1 MTVFIARRLFGLLA
15 TLAAM
20 SMLVFWALDV
30 LPGNAA
36 EMALGPDAA
45 PEAVR
50 ALAQQMGLDR
60 PAGARYLA
68 WVQGLATGDMGTS
81 TAYGEPVATLIAERL
96 ALTAPLALL
105 AMAITCVAALAI
117 GVTAAA
123 RHRSAT
129 DTALMAAAQLGVAV
143 PNFWLAIL
151 LVLVFSVQL
160 GWFSAGGFD
169 GWGEGVGAGL
179 RALLLP
185 ALSLAAVQAAIL
197 ARFTR
202 SAVLETLREDYVRTA
217 RAKGLSERAI
227 LWRHVLRN
235 AAIPVVTVVGLQF
248 AELLAGTIVVEN
260 VFNLPGLGRL
270 VFQAIGNRDLPLVRG
285 CVMLFAT
292 LVVMVNFGVDVLYAA
307 IDPRLRGSGR

>member
-1 MTVFIARRLFGLLA
+1 MTALLARRLLGLLA

-20 SMLVFWALDV
+20 SALVFCTLDL

-45 PEAVR
+45 PEAVQ
-50 ALAQQMGLDR
+50 ALAVQMGLDQ
-60 PAGARYLA
+60 PAWVRYLS
-68 WVQGLATGDMGTS
+68 WTRGMLQGDFGTS
-81 TAYGEPVATLIAERL
+81 TSYGEPVAALIAERL
-96 ALTAPLALL
+96 ALTVPLALL
-105 AMAITCVAALAI
+105 AMLLTGVLALAV

-129 DTALMAAAQLGVAV
+129 DTALMAVTQLGVAV

-151 LVLVFSVQL
+151 LVLLLSVQL
-160 GWFSAGGFD
+160 GWFPAGGFD
-169 GWGEGVGAGL
+169 GWSEGVGTGL
-179 RALLLP
+179 RTLLLP
-185 ALSLAAVQAAIL
+185 ALALALVQAAIL

-217 RAKGLSERAI
+217 RAKGLSERAV

-235 AAIPVVTVVGLQF
+235 AMIPVVTVMGLQF

-260 VFNLPGLGRL
+260 VFTLPGLGRL
-270 VFQAIGNRDLPLVRG
+270 VFQAIGNRDLPVVRG
-285 CVMLFAT
+285 CVMLLAAM
-292 LVVMVNFGVDVLYAA
+292 VVIVNFAVDILYAA
-307 IDPRLRGSGR
+307 IDPRMRGARR

>member
-1 MTVFIARRLFGLLA
+1 
-15 TLAAM
+15 
-20 SMLVFWALDV
+20 
-30 LPGNAA
+30 
-36 EMALGPDAA
+36 
-45 PEAVR
+45 
-50 ALAQQMGLDR
+50 
-60 PAGARYLA
+60 
-68 WVQGLATGDMGTS
+68 
-81 TAYGEPVATLIAERL
+81 
-96 ALTAPLALL
+96 
-105 AMAITCVAALAI
+105 
-117 GVTAAA
+117 
-123 RHRSAT
+123 
-129 DTALMAAAQLGVAV
+129 VAV

>member
-1 MTVFIARRLFGLLA
+1 MTVFLVRRLFGLFA

-20 SMLVFWALDV
+20 SALVFVALDI

-45 PEAVR
+45 PEAVQ
-50 ALAQQMGLDR
+50 ALARQMGLDR
-60 PAGARYLA
+60 PAWARYLD
-68 WVQGLATGDMGTS
+68 WVAGLVTGDLGTS
-81 TAYGEPVATLIAERL
+81 TAYGEPVGTLITERL

-105 AMAITCVAALAI
+105 AMALTCVLALAI
-117 GVTAAA
+117 GVTAAS

-129 DTALMAAAQLGVAV
+129 DTVLMAATQLGVAV

-151 LVLVFSVQL
+151 LVLLFSVKL

-169 GWGEGVGAGL
+169 GWSAGIGTGL
-179 RALLLP
+179 LALLLP
-185 ALSLAAVQAAIL
+185 AVSLAAVQAAIL

-202 SAVLETLREDYVRTA
+202 SALLETLREDYVRTA
-217 RAKGLSERAI
+217 RAKGLSERAV

-235 AAIPVVTVVGLQF
+235 AAIPVVTVIGLQF

-270 VFQAIGNRDLPLVRG
+270 VFQAIGNRDLPVVQG
-285 CVMLFAT
+285 CVMLFAV
-292 LVVMVNFGVDVLYAA
+292 LVVGVNFSVDLLYAL
-307 IDPRLRGSGR
+307 IDPRLRGAAR

>member
-1 MTVFIARRLFGLLA
+1 MTVFLVRRLFGLFA

-20 SMLVFWALDV
+20 SALVFVALDI

-45 PEAVR
+45 PEAVQ
-50 ALAQQMGLDR
+50 ALARQMGLDR
-60 PAGARYLA
+60 PAWARYLD
-68 WVQGLATGDMGTS
+68 WVAGLVTGDLGTS
-81 TAYGEPVATLIAERL
+81 TAYGEPVGTLIAERL

-105 AMAITCVAALAI
+105 AMALTCVLALAI
-117 GVTAAA
+117 GVTAAS

-129 DTALMAAAQLGVAV
+129 DTVLMAATQLGVAV

-151 LVLVFSVQL
+151 LVLLFSVKL

-169 GWGEGVGAGL
+169 GWSAGIGAGL
-179 RALLLP
+179 LTLLLP
-185 ALSLAAVQAAIL
+185 AVSLAAVQAAIL

-202 SAVLETLREDYVRTA
+202 SALLETLREDYVRTA
-217 RAKGLSERAI
+217 RAKGLSERAV

-235 AAIPVVTVVGLQF
+235 AAIPVVTVIGLQF

-270 VFQAIGNRDLPLVRG
+270 VFQAIGNRDLPLVQG
-285 CVMLFAT
+285 CVMLFAV
-292 LVVMVNFGVDVLYAA
+292 LVVGVNFCVDLLYAL
-307 IDPRLRGSGR
+307 IDPRLRGAGR